1 MAKRSLTVA
10 GHRTSVSLEEPFWT
24 ALAEIAAGQQ
34 SSIAAVVAAIDH
46 NRAGGSNLS
55 AAIRVFVLD
64 WFRKQAGTS
73 PANLIAP
80 ARSPA
85 AGRRRSAPGRG

>member
-24 ALAEIAAGQQ
+24 ALAEIASEQK
-34 SSIAAVVAAIDH
+34 SSIAALVAAIDH
-46 NRAGGSNLS
+46 SRAGGSNLS

-64 WFRKQAGTS
+64 WYRKQAGAS
-73 PANLIAP
+73 RANPIEPAQ
-80 ARSPA
+80 SPA
-85 AGRRRSAPGRG
+85 AGRRRSAPG